1 MGRLSGFLAKMPFI
15 SHVLSRPAR
24 LSLDEVIAERLLA
37 GQDAGPEA
45 SPAQRTLAVAL
56 RAAARPGTE
65 QELSTEAANVAAF
78 VTAVRTAGAA
88 RTAGAGATAR
98 PRSGRPPRRIP
109 LMAAGM
115 LATIV
120 LAVCGTAVAGALPA
134 PLQQLAHTFGAPAP
148 DQPGHPAPVISGS
161 SGETGLAPS
170 PAASAGYPTAS
181 PPSTPQTHG
190 KSASAPGQTK
200 ATATT
205 ATTPAAS
212 PTATATSTGNGNSG
226 GNGKGNGGGNGKG

>member
-1 MGRLSGFLAKMPFI
+1 
-15 SHVLSRPAR
+15 
-24 LSLDEVIAERLLA
+24 
-37 GQDAGPEA
+37 
-45 SPAQRTLAVAL
+45 
-56 RAAARPGTE
+56 
-65 QELSTEAANVAAF
+65 
-78 VTAVRTAGAA
+78 
-88 RTAGAGATAR
+88 
-98 PRSGRPPRRIP
+98 
-109 LMAAGM
+109 MAAGM

-226 GNGKGNGGGNGKG
+226 GNGKVMAAGTGTAAATARVMAAAVATARVMAAVAVAAAALGTGTGMAAAATGKVSPP